1 MRLSRLVPR
10 IDLRRA
16 PSSLAVQ
23 ILALFV
29 FATLVPLAVGFIQT
43 SDDLRE
49 AEDRALD
56 NAWQVADAA
65 SSEIEGIIRFSLQ
78 ADQALSGLPAFW
90 NGSDTDRDQI
100 LTVLADSQTVFS
112 GLSYV
117 TPDSVQHGRSHFDP
131 AIGRVSFLERVYLR
145 DAMTTGQ
152 LGVADEV
159 LVGLTTG
166 ISVVSVAAPLREA
179 APPNRIGYLVSSIRP
194 DQLPHLW
201 SNLPLPQGSL
211 AMLVD
216 RRAGRI
222 LAGTGPAAG
231 LLNTTI
237 PAAWLDQVHTG
248 ERSFRRTTPEG
259 ADYLWA

>member
-49 AEDRALD
+49 AQERALD

-65 SSEIEGIIRFSLQ
+65 SSEIEGIISFALQ

-117 TPDSVQHGRSHFDP
+117 APDLQQVVRWKPVARRIDLGLVIVDTSQTVIGGQPEVPRISRIDREDVRSGRQSHIHNAAV
-131 AIGRVSFLERVYLR
+131 AI
-145 DAMTTGQ
+145 
-152 LGVADEV
+152 
-159 LVGLTTG
+159 
-166 ISVVSVAAPLREA
+166 VV
-179 APPNRIGYLVSSIRP
+179 
-194 DQLPHLW
+194 
-201 SNLPLPQGSL
+201 
-211 AMLVD
+211 
-216 RRAGRI
+216 
-222 LAGTGPAAG
+222 
-231 LLNTTI
+231 
-237 PAAWLDQVHTG
+237 
-248 ERSFRRTTPEG
+248 
-259 ADYLWA
+259 